1 MDIYLGGINGVET
14 ARDISRTGRGRFIF
28 TTASREYA
36 LEAFA
41 LNAAHYLLKPL
52 TKNAV
57 REALG
62 RCLPRHEDEHPKLL
76 EIKTRQGIV
85 PIPMDNIVYI
95 EVLNKICTVHTEKNS
110 FQTYISL
117 DALSEL
123 LDSTSF
129 IRAQRSFIVNM
140 KYIESFYFDHIVMHG
155 GKEIVL
161 SRSSRTELKNQYQ
174 QFLFHLARRGAV

>member
-1 MDIYLGGINGVET
+1 
-14 ARDISRTGRGRFIF
+14 
-28 TTASREYA
+28 
-36 LEAFA
+36 
-41 LNAAHYLLKPL
+41 
-52 TKNAV
+52 
-57 REALG
+57 
-62 RCLPRHEDEHPKLL
+62 
-76 EIKTRQGIV
+76 
-85 PIPMDNIVYI
+85 MDNIVYI

-123 LDSTSF
+123 LDGTSF

-140 KYIESFYFDHIVMHG
+140 KYIESFYFDHIVMQG

>member
-1 MDIYLGGINGVET
+1 MDIYLGGINGVEA
-14 ARDISRTGRGRFIF
+14 ARNISQTGRGRFIF
-28 TTASREYA
+28 TTASREHA

-41 LNAAHYLLKPL
+41 LNAVHYLLKPL

-62 RCLPRHEDEHPKLL
+62 RCLPKHEDEHPNFL
-76 EIKTRQGIV
+76 EIKTRQGVV

-123 LDSTSF
+123 LDGTSF

-140 KYIESFYFDHIVMHG
+140 KYIESFYFDHIVMQG

-161 SRSSRTELKNQYQ
+161 SRSSRAELKNQYQ